1 MFKRLYQ
8 LFKIARK
15 LGSSGS
21 LDTINEIYSI
31 PLLIKLFFD
40 LMSIGS
46 KKKDTVLTKKPGEKL
61 CDALENMGTT
71 FIKLGQFLATRPDI
85 LVRRL
90 QTI

>member
-46 KKKDTVLTKKPGEKL
+46 KKK
-61 CDALENMGTT
+61 
-71 FIKLGQFLATRPDI
+71 I
-85 LVRRL
+85 LS
-90 QTI
+90 